1 MKSKFTLVAALM
13 VAFIALKAQQIPNG
27 GFENWTVSYKP
38 DNWATVD
45 GLFGSPLGFTTKD
58 TADKVEGSVSIKLT
72 SDSLSLAPQA
82 GVVPGLVSLGS
93 ATYSPTTGPQFFGI
107 PFTYR
112 PDTLFFSYKYSTPG
126 ADTAGVQLILS
137 KSGSQPVLAGGVP
150 LGTTNGQWANVYV
163 PLTGSYS
170 GPGTPDTL
178 LLQFYASFGDV
189 AIKGSTLNV
198 DGVRFGYTTNPCTAP
213 TAPTSATASATTIT
227 QGQNTIL
234 SVNGGN
240 VGNGQWVWY
249 TGSCGGTQIG
259 TGPSL
264 TVTPNATTTFYVR
277 GEGCGSNT
285 NCVQVTIT
293 VNPVGINDV
302 TEVELN
308 VFPNPASD
316 VINITSAKNLAGYNF
331 QVLDVTG
338 RVISTTTLTGETTS
352 VFVADLAKGNYIYKI
367 TDKNNGL
374 VKQSKFSIVK

>member
-13 VAFIALKAQQIPNG
+13 VAFFAVNAQQVPNA
-27 GFENWTVSYKP
+27 GFEDWAVSYKP

-45 GLFGSPLGFTTKD
+45 GIFGSPLGFTTKD
-58 TADKVEGSVSIKLT
+58 TADKVEGSASIKLV
-72 SDSLSLAPQA
+72 SDSLSLVPQA
-82 GVVPGLVSLGS
+82 GVVPGLASLGTAS
-93 ATYSPTTGPQFFGI
+93 YVGGQPSFFGI

-126 ADTAGVQLILS
+126 ADTAGVQIVLF
-137 KSGSQPVLAGGVP
+137 KSGSQPVLAGGIP

-163 PLTGSYS
+163 PLTSNYS
-170 GPGTPDTL
+170 SASTPDTL
-178 LLQFYASFGDV
+178 LIQFFASFGDV

-198 DGVRFGYTTNPCTAP
+198 DAVRFGYTTNPCTAP

-227 QGQNTIL
+227 QGQNTTL
-234 SVNGGN
+234 SVTGGN

-259 TGPSL
+259 TGSSL
-264 TVTPNATTTFYVR
+264 SVTPNGTTTFYVR

-285 NCVQVTIT
+285 NCVQVT
-293 VNPVGINDV
+293 VNVTPVGIN
-302 TEVELN
+302 EVAEN
-308 VFPNPASD
+308 INITVYPNPVSD
-316 VINITSAKNLAGYNF
+316 VINVASEKNLAGFNF
-331 QVLDVTG
+331 QIMDVTG
-338 RVISTTTLTGETTS
+338 RVVSTTTLTGETTS

-374 VKQSKFSIVK
+374 VKQNKFAIVK